1 MANPRQLRSLIF
13 NSSFGAATVAL
24 AIAFLL
30 VAVAPQPA
38 QAQTYSVI
46 HNFSGGEDGGTPEA
60 GVTLDGAGNLY
71 GTASIGGDGYGT
83 AYKLKRSGS
92 NWLLDP
98 LFSFDLSDGGLP
110 RARVIF
116 GRNGTLY
123 GTTAEGGTYGPGTVF
138 NLRPFPTV
146 CKTSIC
152 PWMETVLYNFTGG
165 ADGAYPGFGDLLLD
179 PAGNIYNTTF
189 AGGNGNGVVYK
200 LTPSGGGYA
209 ESVLYSFS
217 GPDGSGPLS
226 GVISDSAGNL
236 YGTTYAGGL
245 SGTGTVYQLMPT
257 GGSGY
262 IETCLNNFRDGN
274 DGGYL
279 YAGLIFDPSGT
290 HLYGATTNGGTGG
303 GGTVFELTPSA
314 NCSWTLQ
321 TIYSF
326 TGTAGG
332 QCGPWASLFMDT
344 AGNLYGTTYCE
355 GTNNLGNIFELARH
369 NGGWIYTDL
378 HDFGGSD
385 GGNPVSNVSFDSS
398 GNLYGTAS
406 TGGSQGVGVAWEIT
420 AP

>member
-1 MANPRQLRSLIF
+1 MEQETSMEQPMKAASVTANP
-13 NSSFGAATVAL
+13 A
-24 AIAFLL
+24 
-30 VAVAPQPA
+30 
-38 QAQTYSVI
+38 
-46 HNFSGGEDGGTPEA
+46 
-60 GVTLDGAGNLY
+60 
-71 GTASIGGDGYGT
+71 
-83 AYKLKRSGS
+83 
-92 NWLLDP
+92 
-98 LFSFDLSDGGLP
+98 
-110 RARVIF
+110 ARVIF
-116 GRNGTLY
+116 GTNGTLY
-123 GTTAEGGTYGPGTVF
+123 GTTVEGGTSGEGTVF

-165 ADGAYPGFGDLLLD
+165 ADGTYPGYGDLLLD
-179 PAGNIYNTTF
+179 PAGNIYGTTF
-189 AGGNGNGVVYK
+189 SGGNGAGVVYK
-200 LTPSGGGYA
+200 LTPSGSGYTG
-209 ESVLYSFS
+209 SVLYSFS
-217 GPDGSGPLS
+217 GPDGNGPSS
-226 GVISDSAGNL
+226 GVISDIAGNL
-236 YGTTYAGGL
+236 YGTTYGGG
-245 SGTGTVYQLMPT
+245 SNNTGTVYQLMPT

-262 IETCLNNFRDGN
+262 IESCLYSFRDGN

-303 GGTVFELTPSA
+303 GGTVFELTPGA

-326 TGTAGG
+326 TRTAGG

-344 AGNLYGTTYCE
+344 AGNLYGTTYCD

-385 GGNPVSNVSFDSS
+385 GGNPISNAVLDSS

-406 TGGSQGVGVAWEIT
+406 TGGTQNVGVVWEIT
-420 AP
+420 PPPADRHLVRP